1 MNLILFDDPTVR
13 IDLLPFTYT
22 RPVAAIRTGILTIAE
37 KWEKWLNTTSS
48 FLTQQYLSKKFSTV
62 FTQDNL
68 MINGAVCPDQNLVDA
83 ILKLKNGDALYKN
96 HNIIAIRTADDE
108 IPEVIPGKVV
118 EYPNDVVM
126 IDQVWKIFQHNGEQI
141 KIDFKLITAGRKS
154 AGITDKHTHT
164 YAEENIFVE
173 EGVSIRAA
181 ILNAENGPIYLGKNC
196 NIQEGAIIQGPF
208 ALCEGGHV
216 NIGAK
221 VRSNTTVGP
230 YSKIGGEVSNA
241 VIFGYSNKAH
251 DGFLGSSVIGEWCNL
266 GADTNTS
273 NLKNNYENVKLW
285 SYAKGVYQDT
295 GLMFCGLMMGDHSMC
310 SINTMFNTG
319 TVIGVNVNVFG
330 TGFPKNFIPSFSW
343 GGINHLEIY
352 QLDKAYETATK
363 AMSRRS
369 VDLTQA
375 HKEILS
381 HIFDITAAYRIPKKE
396 TK

>member
-37 KWEKWLNTTSS
+37 KWEKWLNLKPS
-48 FLTQQYLSKKFSTV
+48 FLTQEYLNKKFPIV
-62 FTQDNL
+62 FTEDNL
-68 MINGAVCPDQNLVDA
+68 LINGAICPDQVLVDA
-83 ILKLKNGDALYKN
+83 ILKLKDGDALYKN
-96 HNIIAIRTADDE
+96 HKIIAVRTADDE
-108 IPEVIPGKVV
+108 IPEVIPGKVID
-118 EYPNDVVM
+118 YPNDIVI
-126 IDQVWKIFQHNGEQI
+126 IDQVWKIFQNNGEQI
-141 KIDFKLITAGRKS
+141 KIDFKLLTAGRKS
-154 AGITDKHTHT
+154 AGITDKHTRT
-164 YAEENIFVE
+164 YAEENIFIE
-173 EGVSIRAA
+173 EGVTIRAA
-181 ILNAENGPIYLGKNC
+181 LLNAENGPIYLGKNS

-285 SYAKGVYQDT
+285 SYAKGTYQDT

-319 TVIGVNVNVFG
+319 TVVGVNANIFG
-330 TGFPKNFIPSFSW
+330 TGFPNNFVPSFSW
-343 GGINHLEIY
+343 GGVNQSETY
-352 QLDKAYETATK
+352 QLQKAFETATK

-369 VDLTQA
+369 VMLTEVY
-375 HKEILS
+375 KEILS
-381 HIFDITAAYRIPKKE
+381 HIFDITTSYRIPKK
-396 TK
+396 